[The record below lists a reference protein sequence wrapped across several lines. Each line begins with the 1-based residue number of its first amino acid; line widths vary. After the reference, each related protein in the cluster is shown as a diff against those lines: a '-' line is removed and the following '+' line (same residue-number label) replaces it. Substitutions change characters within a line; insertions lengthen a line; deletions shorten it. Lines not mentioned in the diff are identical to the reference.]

1 MPDNKIIALEEK
13 IAHIQHMLDDLNM
26 VVFRQGTT
34 IENLNNQIKEL
45 KEKTISCKDVT
56 FKILGLSL
64 ATINTLISLLFSV
77 ITLKI
82 FFNYEKNK

>member
-26 VVFRQGTT
+26 VVFRQGET

-45 KEKTISCKDVT
+45 KEKMEVLKSPQYSQEV
-56 FKILGLSL
+56 
-64 ATINTLISLLFSV
+64 INDD
-77 ITLKI
+77 KPPH
-82 FFNYEKNK
+82 Y

>member
-26 VVFRQGTT
+26 VVFRQGET

-45 KEKTISCKDVT
+45 KEKMENLKSSQSPQEV
-56 FKILGLSL
+56 
-64 ATINTLISLLFSV
+64 INDD
-77 ITLKI
+77 KPPH
-82 FFNYEKNK
+82 Y

>member
-26 VVFRQGTT
+26 VVFRQGET

-45 KEKTISCKDVT
+45 KEKMEVLESPQSSQEV
-56 FKILGLSL
+56 
-64 ATINTLISLLFSV
+64 INDD
-77 ITLKI
+77 KPPH
-82 FFNYEKNK
+82 Y